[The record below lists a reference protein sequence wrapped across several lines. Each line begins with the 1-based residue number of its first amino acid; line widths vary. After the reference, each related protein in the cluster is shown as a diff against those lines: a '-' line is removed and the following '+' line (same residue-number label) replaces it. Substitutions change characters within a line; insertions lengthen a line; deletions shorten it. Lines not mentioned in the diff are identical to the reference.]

1 MVPLVAAVPF
11 ALLGVQL
18 LRIAR
23 SSGATPD
30 RLLAGFFLGLAAGIP
45 PRMMGIDLAIRSGVS
60 WTGFWLST
68 VASVFIGTALVCLA
82 AFAWKVFRP
91 GDAWAERVVIGF
103 AAALCAA
110 LLASTWS
117 LEASHGAAL
126 PAICFNG
133 LGAAALVWSFVECV
147 RYYRM
152 MRRRQLLG
160 MGDPLVANRFLLWSL
175 WTGAIGLQATLMF
188 ALRIAILSSGAQEL
202 LVAGADPG
210 GPWIALIHAGK
221 GLLAIVAPVAVVSV
235 WLSFSPPAAY
245 QRWLVSSPA

>member
-1 MVPLVAAVPF
+1 MPF
-11 ALLGVQL
+11 ALLGIQL

-45 PRMMGIDLAIRSGVS
+45 PRMMGVDLAVRSGVS

-68 VASVFIGTALVCLA
+68 VASVFIGIALVCLA

-91 GDAWAERVVIGF
+91 GEAWAKRLVIAFG
-103 AAALCAA
+103 AALCAA
-110 LLASTWS
+110 LLASTRS
-117 LEASHGAAL
+117 LEASHAAGL
-126 PAICFNG
+126 PAITFNG

-152 MRRRQLLG
+152 MRRRQALG
-160 MGDPLVANRFLLWSL
+160 MGDPVVANRFLLWSL
-175 WTGAIGLQATLMF
+175 WAGAIGLQATLMF
-188 ALRIAILSSGAQEL
+188 ALRIAILSSGASEQL
-202 LVAGADPG
+202 TAGADPG
-210 GPWIALIHAGK
+210 SPWIALIHAAK
-221 GLLAIVAPVAVVSV
+221 GMLAIVAPVAVVSV

-245 QRWLVSSPA
+245 RRWLVASPA